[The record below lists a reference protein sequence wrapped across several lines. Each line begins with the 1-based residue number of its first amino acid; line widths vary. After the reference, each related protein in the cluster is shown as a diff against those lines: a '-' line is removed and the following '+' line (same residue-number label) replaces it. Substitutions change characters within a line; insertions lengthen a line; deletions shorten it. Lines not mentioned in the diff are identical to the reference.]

1 MIFDARPKLNADAN
15 RFKGGG
21 YEDCSP
27 GKSYSNCQIQFCDI
41 GNIHDVR
48 TAFEKM
54 CSLPYNQQGKEKHTW
69 NY

>member
-27 GKSYSNCQIQFCDI
+27 GKSYSNC
-41 GNIHDVR
+41 
-48 TAFEKM
+48 
-54 CSLPYNQQGKEKHTW
+54 
-69 NY
+69 